1 MSSLPENEYY
11 PDVLRA
17 EFDKVEHQSPIA
29 AALGGPVSRRGF
41 MKVSAI
47 AGGGMMLAFGFAG
60 SEKAEAQ
67 AAGGGRPGGFG
78 GAPQPLNPS
87 AYIKIT
93 PDGKITLYSK
103 TPEIGQG
110 MKTGNAL
117 MLAEELD
124 ANWND
129 VTVEQAPINQ
139 AVYGNQ
145 FAGGSLSLSSN
156 WNLMRQSGAAARA
169 LLVAAA
175 AQQWGVPEGELTTAN
190 STVSHA
196 ASNRKASYGSLSTAA
211 AALPVPAA
219 ASLKLKDKKDWKL
232 FGKRT
237 TGVDNVRLVTGQP
250 LFGMDITDRDIPNLK
265 VAVFEKCPAVGGKV
279 ASANLDEIRKLPG
292 VVDAFIVEGTGK
304 VAEVMPGVAIVANNT
319 WSAFSAK
326 KKLKITWDEG
336 NASKDSWT
344 AFQAQAKADA
354 AKGPGAQTLGRP
366 VGDFDA
372 TFEGAAKKVEGFYAF
387 NFISHQPM
395 EPQTTTAWYQKDPEG
410 DKLELWGSVQIPDGG
425 RTSAADVTGVKRE
438 RAVMHQNRVGGGF
451 GRRLMND
458 YVCEAAAISKQA
470 GGIPVKLVWTRED
483 DISHDFYRSGGF
495 HDFKGALDKSGKLV
509 GWSGHVISFSDGWAA
524 TAPAPQGG
532 FGGPPGGGARPP
544 QAVQGGG
551 WPGATD
557 FPAQFVPNFR
567 LTQTL
572 YPLKIPCG
580 PMRAPGN
587 NTAAWVV
594 QSFMHELST
603 AANRDHA
610 EFLIEVFGQKQ
621 PAPAPAGGGFG
632 GGFGGGGVNADRAVA
647 VIKAAVERS
656 GWGKP
661 LPKGHFQGLA
671 FHFSHQ
677 GHFAEVAE
685 ISVDAK
691 KKVTL
696 HKMTV
701 VGDIGPIVNLSAA
714 ENQVQGS
721 VIEGLST
728 LGLEV
733 TVEDGR
739 IKEKNFDTYHVARM
753 SIAPPV
759 IDVHFLDTDYN
770 PTGCGEPAYPPAIP
784 ALTNA
789 IYAATRHRV
798 RTLPITRE
806 GFSIA

>member
-1 MSSLPENEYY
+1 P
-11 PDVLRA
+11 
-17 EFDKVEHQSPIA
+17 
-29 AALGGPVSRRGF
+29 
-41 MKVSAI
+41 
-47 AGGGMMLAFGFAG
+47 GGGF
-60 SEKAEAQ
+60 
-67 AAGGGRPGGFG
+67 GGFG
-78 GAPQPLNPS
+78 GAQPLNPS
-87 AYIKIT
+87 AYIKIM

-110 MKTGNAL
+110 MKTGNGL

-129 VTVEQAPINQ
+129 VVVEQAPINS
-139 AVYGNQ
+139 AMYGQQ
-145 FAGGSLSLSSN
+145 FAGGSMSLSSN

-169 LLVAAA
+169 MLVSAA
-175 AQQWGVPEGELTTAN
+175 AQQWGVPESEITTSN
-190 STVSHA
+190 STVMHA
-196 ASNRKASYGSLSTAA
+196 ASNRKASYGSLATAA

-237 TGVDNVRLVTGQP
+237 TGVDNPKVVTGQP
-250 LFGMDITDRDIPNLK
+250 LFGMDITERDIPGLK
-265 VAVFEKCPAVGGKV
+265 VAVFQKCPAVGGKV

-292 VVDAFIVEGTGK
+292 VVDAFIVEGTGQ
-304 VAEVMPGVAIVANNT
+304 VAQVMPGVAIVANNT

-326 KKLKITWDEG
+326 KKLKIEWDES

-344 AFQAQAKADA
+344 AFQAQAKDTASR
-354 AKGPGAQTLGRP
+354 GPGAQALGNP

-372 TFEGAAKKVEGFYAF
+372 TFNGAAKKVEGFYTF

-395 EPQTTTAWYQKDPEG
+395 EPQNTTAWYQKDPEG
-410 DKLELWGSVQIPDGG
+410 DKLEIWGSVQIPDGG
-425 RTSAADVTGVKRE
+425 RTSAAQVTGVKAD
-438 RAVMHQNRVGGGF
+438 RAVMHQNKVGGGF

-458 YVCEAAAISKQA
+458 FVCEAAAISKQA

-495 HDFKGALDKSGKLV
+495 HDFKGALDKDGKLI
-509 GWSGHVISFSDGWAA
+509 GWSGHVISFSDGFAA
-524 TAPAPQGG
+524 AAPAGGGGPGGG
-532 FGGPPGGGARPP
+532 FGGRGRGP

-557 FPAQFVPNFR
+557 FPAQYVPNFR

-572 YPLKIPCG
+572 FPLKIPCG

-587 NTAAWVV
+587 NTAAWLV

-603 AANRDHA
+603 AAGRDHA

-621 PAPAPAGGGFG
+621 APPPAPAGGFGGFG
-632 GGFGGGGVNADRAVA
+632 GGFGAGGVNPERAVA
-647 VIKAAVERS
+647 VIKGVVERS

-661 LPKGHFQGLA
+661 LPKGHYQGLA
-671 FHFSHQ
+671 FHFSHN

-701 VGDIGPIVNLSAA
+701 VADIGPIVNLSAA

-733 TVEDGR
+733 NVENGR
-739 IKEKNFDTYHVARM
+739 IKEQNFDSYHVARM
-753 SIAPPV
+753 GIAPPV

-770 PTGCGEPAYPPAIP
+770 PTGCGEPGYPPAIP

-789 IYAATRHRV
+789 IYAATKHRI

-806 GFSIA
+806 GFTIT